1 MTSGFRA
8 ILNRLDAHNVRYII
22 VGGAALVIQGS
33 AYITEDLDI
42 VYARDDDNLVALA
55 AALKELNA
63 RLRVSGSNELLHFPT
78 DSRSLKNGGNF
89 IFTTDEGDLDCLAT
103 IDGLGGYVSVRG
115 ASELMTL
122 FPNRQT
128 RVLTIDGLIAAKK
141 ATNWPKDR
149 QVLPELEAM
158 QELRAGER
166 SAQQSPSSKEPKR
179 KPRSS

>member
-22 VGGAALVIQGS
+22 VGGAALVMQGS

-42 VYARDDDNLVALA
+42 VYARDDDNLAALA

-63 RLRVSGSNELLHFPT
+63 HLRGSGTNEVLNFRI

-89 IFTTDEGDLDCLAT
+89 TFTTDEGDLDCLAT

-115 ASELMTL
+115 TSELMAL
-122 FPNRQT
+122 FPDRQT
-128 RVLTIDGLIAAKK
+128 RVLSIDGLIAAKK
-141 ATNWPKDR
+141 AANRPKDR

-158 QELRAGER
+158 QELRAADK
-166 SAQQSPSSKEPKR
+166 SAQPSPSSDEAKR
-179 KPRSS
+179 KRRSR